1 MKKVVLAF
9 TILFMLTLFTPALA
23 LAADPPENSAAAAVL
38 MEVETGRVLY
48 EKNPHKKM
56 PMASTTKIMTAI
68 LALENSHLSD
78 VVTVS
83 PSASGIEGSSLYLAA
98 GEQLTMEQLLY
109 GLMLRSGNDAATAI
123 AEHLADSVD
132 EFAEMM
138 NRKAREIGAMNTNF
152 MNPHGLHHEQH
163 YTTAYDLALISAYA
177 MKNTTFREI
186 VSTKYHKIPWEGQ
199 PWDRVLM
206 NKNALLWNYE
216 GANGIKTGYTRA
228 SGRCL
233 ASAALRND
241 MQLVAVVLNCQPWF
255 DDSTAILNYGFVN
268 YEMKKLFE
276 KGEVVGEIPVKN
288 GFEKEVELVVE
299 DDIYLPLAEGDMENL
314 SISIRHPETLKAP
327 IMAGTRVGSL
337 DIVLGDQIKISKDV
351 YTASSIKENTFPSNL
366 RNILRQW
373 MINTWD
379 NLFR

>member
-276 KGEVVGEIPVKN
+276 KGEVVGEISVKN